1 VRPVSNGALRD
12 KKMIDPTETQPLP
25 WRAHEARR
33 RPWAEQTVDLPGSQ
47 PEGRDASLPDRLADR
62 GYRLRSRLGS
72 GRLGAI
78 YEAQDDLSRSSG
90 SQHFVAIQLID
101 DRIVTRPDF
110 AADFERGARELQT
123 LSHPNIAKLLE
134 YGCDANRYY
143 LVWELLESASLR
155 FVLNDTPTLPV
166 EETSAVLRALGDALL
181 HLHAKGIVHGNLKAE
196 NVLVTFGYEVK
207 LLDIVPSGWLDNPA
221 DDLGVPA
228 RTPHKRDDVFGL
240 ACLGYE
246 MLAGRHPY
254 NGNTAQEAYRAGLE
268 AAPISGLSSRQWR
281 ALAGA
286 LAVHRDDRT
295 PNVAQFL
302 EEFGATQVERL
313 KSVVEAAAVPEE
325 PPARPP
331 ERARQAPAFD
341 HAPYEPAPYEPAP
354 YEHAPGPRV
363 VVERP
368 AAYEPGRSG
377 AFGKLALFVL
387 VLVAGAL
394 LYLYQDPLR
403 EGLSGLTG
411 GTASDVEPQTVPA
424 TETAE
429 PAEPLARTE
438 PITDPEPAT
447 VVAPGAERSASDR
460 PAAEAPAPETSAP
473 ETPAPAAPPAATT
486 AEERAPSA
494 LAAVPQATAPDAAAI
509 ETPAASAGPTRF
521 SFTQSVAT
529 VRESDV
535 AARIVIHRSG
545 DLSGTADVAWW
556 TGEDSAKAEQDYADL
571 GARVERFEPG
581 ERNRT
586 VFVPLTNDAIAEP
599 GKSFQV
605 FLGHGESAREG
616 EPASG
621 MRVEILDD
629 D

>member
-1 VRPVSNGALRD
+1 VRRVSNGALRD

-47 PEGRDASLPDRLADR
+47 PEARDASLPDRLAER
-62 GYRLRSRLGS
+62 GYRLRNRLGS
-72 GRLGAI
+72 GRLGAL

-101 DRIVTRPDF
+101 DRIVSRPDF

-134 YGCDANRYY
+134 YGRDGNRFY

-155 FVLNDTPTLPV
+155 FVLNDTPELPV
-166 EETSAVLRALGDALL
+166 EETSAVLRAVGDALL
-181 HLHAKGIVHGNLKAE
+181 HLHAKGIVHGNLKPE

-281 ALAGA
+281 ALSGA

-295 PNVAQFL
+295 PNVSQFL

-325 PPARPP
+325 PAKPP

-341 HAPYEPAPYEPAP
+341 HAPYEPAPYE
-354 YEHAPGPRV
+354 HAPGPRV
-363 VVERP
+363 VVERA
-368 AAYEPGRSG
+368 AAYEPSRSG

-394 LYLYQDPLR
+394 LYLYQDTLR
-403 EGLSGLTG
+403 EGFSGLTG
-411 GTASDVEPQTVPA
+411 GAPADVEPQTAPA

-429 PAEPLARTE
+429 PPEPLPRTE
-438 PITDPEPAT
+438 TITDPEPAT
-447 VVAPGAERSASDR
+447 VVAPGAERSATDR
-460 PAAEAPAPETSAP
+460 APEAPAPE
-473 ETPAPAAPPAATT
+473 APAREAPPAATM
-486 AEERAPSA
+486 AEDFAPSA
-494 LAAVPQATAPDAAAI
+494 PAAVPQATAPDAASI
-509 ETPAASAGPTRF
+509 ETPAAAPGPTRF
-521 SFTQSVAT
+521 SFTQSVTT

-545 DLSGTADVAWW
+545 DVSGTADVAWW
-556 TGEDSAKAEQDYADL
+556 TGEDSAKAEADYADL

-605 FLGHGESAREG
+605 FLGHGDSAREG